1 MSSTMVNALTLG
13 HWAAPRCARSCKP
26 FHHFTSRPVAP
37 GSTLLPGDAATGEE
51 ATGAIIT
58 TGSETVGMMSDG
70 ATVRAI
76 VVMSGSGTEM
86 SDAIAIGVTEA
97 VDEPSPKEME

>member
-1 MSSTMVNALTLG
+1 M
-13 HWAAPRCARSCKP
+13 
-26 FHHFTSRPVAP
+26 
-37 GSTLLPGDAATGEE
+37 LPGDAATGEE